1 MATAE
6 QLKSLIRS
14 HFSNDRERFANIALR
29 LIIRRKASKA
39 RSPL

>member
-14 HFSNDRERFANIALR
+14 HFSGDRERFRTIALQLAAHVSWAGR
-29 LIIRRKASKA
+29 EI
-39 RSPL
+39 